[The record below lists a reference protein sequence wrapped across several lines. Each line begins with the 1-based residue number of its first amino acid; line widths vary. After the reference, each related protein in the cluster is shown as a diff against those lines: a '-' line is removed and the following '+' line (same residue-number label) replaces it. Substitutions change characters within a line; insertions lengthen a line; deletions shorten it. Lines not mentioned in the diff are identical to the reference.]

1 VLEELGTLE
10 SSTPTRLSGIHQALE
25 ISNLFVMVGFHPC
38 FKRLEHLLDGICYE
52 KIAEE
57 VSLSTRYT
65 KDVAARSMKILKQHT
80 NISL

>member
-1 VLEELGTLE
+1 MTHRDYIKQSGLSLSEVEHLIDEWIFSVRDRYVL
-10 SSTPTRLSGIHQALE
+10 
-25 ISNLFVMVGFHPC
+25 
-38 FKRLEHLLDGICYE
+38 KRHLLDGIYYE

>member
-1 VLEELGTLE
+1 MTHRDYIKQSGLSLSEVEHLIDEWIFSVRDRYVL
-10 SSTPTRLSGIHQALE
+10 
-25 ISNLFVMVGFHPC
+25 
-38 FKRLEHLLDGICYE
+38 KRHLLDGICYE
-52 KIAEE
+52 KTAEE